1 MIGRR
6 VPPAYAPI
14 APLAGL
20 GRGGDPTR
28 RLRERLLDRFGA
40 ADARLAGSGTQ
51 ALRLAVRAALHAGGH
66 ASPPGPPTR
75 GTGPLV
81 AIPAYTCYDV
91 AAAVLAETG
100 RVACFDVDP
109 ETLAPDAA
117 SVERVLAAG
126 PSVLVVSPLF
136 GVPVRWEP
144 LEAAVRNAGAVLVE
158 DAAQG
163 HGASWGGRPLG
174 ALGPLSVV
182 SFARGKGWTGG
193 AGGAVLA
200 RAGAADA
207 LRSLDALPA
216 PPRGRAVGVVLA
228 GAGQWTLGRPA
239 LYGVPAS
246 LPWLRL
252 GETVY
257 RPAPPPEAMPD
268 VAARMALAA
277 EDAADVEADVRR
289 RRAAWLRTRV
299 PSGLLVRAP
308 PGGVPGWL
316 RLPIRLA
323 DGSGTLPPAVLRA
336 GLAPA
341 YPRALPDLPQVR
353 PALDGAGGPWPG
365 AERLAREL
373 VTLPTHS
380 LLRRHDAE
388 RLLRWVD
395 SRHRE
400 ARPRVAQPRHGRAG
414 ARGTP
419 VAHEDS
425 RE

>member
-28 RLRERLLDRFGA
+28 RLRERLLERFAA

-51 ALRLAVRAALHAGGH
+51 ALRLAVRAALDASGH
-66 ASPPGPPTR
+66 STPPASPAR

-109 ETLAPDAA
+109 ETLAPDAG
-117 SVERVLAAG
+117 SVERVLASG
-126 PSVLVVSPLF
+126 PSVVVVSPLF
-136 GVPVRWEP
+136 GVPVPWEA

-174 ALGPLSVV
+174 ALGSLSVV

-200 RAGAADA
+200 RSGAADA
-207 LRSLDALPA
+207 LRSLGELPE
-216 PPRGRAVGVVLA
+216 PPRGRAAGVVLA
-228 GAGQWTLGRPA
+228 GIGQWTLGRPA
-239 LYGVPAS
+239 LYGIPAS

-268 VAARMALAA
+268 VAARMALAG
-277 EDAADVEADVRR
+277 EDAADVEAEVRR
-289 RRAAWLRTRV
+289 RRAAWLRSRV
-299 PSGLLVRAP
+299 PSGLLVRP
-308 PGGVPGWL
+308 PRGGTPGWL
-316 RLPIRLA
+316 RLPIRL
-323 DGSGTLPPAVLRA
+323 GEGTEALPRDVLQA

-353 PALDGAGGPWPG
+353 PALEGAGGPWPG

-380 LLRRHDAE
+380 LLRRNDAE
-388 RLLRWVD
+388 RVLRWVD
-395 SRHRE
+395 SRDRE
-400 ARPRVAQPRHGRAG
+400 ARPRTVQPRHERAG
-414 ARGTP
+414 AGGTP